1 MKKVTILLLSILCLS
16 SCDKINNIL
25 AEKLSETELIP
36 AETTDTD
43 EEWMND
49 YPLSSI
55 TINDKIIF
63 VSPNV
68 IAGDLS
74 NIFNVKDSLVVK
86 HD

>member
-1 MKKVTILLLSILCLS
+1 MKKITIIFLSILCLS
-16 SCDKINNIL
+16 SCGKINDIL
-25 AEKLSETELIP
+25 AEKLSKTDLIP

-55 TINDKIIF
+55 SINDKIIV

-68 IAGDLS
+68 IAGNLS
-74 NIFNVKDSLVVK
+74 NLFNVKDSLVVK